1 MDVTDPH
8 STVSAPTA
16 AVKQYN
22 KNGQV
27 VNAGVSSRQNQ
38 MQSQV
43 SYVNNEN
50 INNVALENNSVSN
63 VKSSGALEPVAVDTT
78 SNSNVAVSSS
88 AKNVSAADRYQV
100 VKGDTLYSIAFRYGL
115 DYRDLAKKNGIEPPY
130 NIAVGQI
137 LALNLSSAKAPE
149 YVVKKGDTLY
159 SIAKANGQSVDFL
172 AGVNDLTPPYTLEVG
187 QKLSLAR
194 HNGNSATVAKVEN
207 TVPVAGEKEV
217 KASTSTLNKFHLYT
231 AFYMLKMDVYNS
243 LEYNYLQVPLLFPIQ
258 TVSNVKFT
266 KSLGVGPFTLQN
278 TATLSHC
285 DTVFVVFPWDTNSR
299 TCFTNPEITCQ
310 LNINGKYYPRE
321 RVSTIDDPRFIN
333 MVFDSLN
340 INNNT
345 LVSVSKDVID
355 SLNIYQNYT
364 EADITSNCFSYCR
377 IPYFN
382 DNSNFFIGVPLST
395 DEDFMGGISSNGQ
408 TVQIELVG
416 ERTSRNPNINSEDW
430 TQAPELIFLEDKIL
444 KIYSM
449 KPAGRKQI
457 DITPATL
464 EQIAAGAL

>member
-1 MDVTDPH
+1 MHKILLLSVIVAGVIAGGCATSNRDYSASSLVVDVTDPH

-88 AKNVSAADRYQV
+88 ANNVSAADRYQV

-217 KASTSTLNKFHLYT
+217 KALTSTKET
-231 AFYMLKMDVYNS
+231 VAKTQKEEKVS
-243 LEYNYLQVPLLFPIQ
+243 TVATTPVVSGKAR
-258 TVSNVKFT
+258 TVSGVSWTWPTQGKVVKQF
-266 KSLGVGPFTLQN
+266 SLAEHGNKGIDIAGTRGQQVLAASDGQVVYAGNALRGYGNLVIINHDNEF
-278 TATLSHC
+278 LSAYAHN
-285 DTVFVVFPWDTNSR
+285 DV
-299 TCFTNPEITCQ
+299 
-310 LNINGKYYPRE
+310 L
-321 RVSTIDDPRFIN
+321 
-333 MVFDSLN
+333 
-340 INNNT
+340 
-345 LVSVSKDVID
+345 LVKEGQKVKRGQQI
-355 SLNIYQNYT
+355 
-364 EADITSNCFSYCR
+364 AKM
-377 IPYFN
+377 
-382 DNSNFFIGVPLST
+382 GST
-395 DEDFMGGISSNGQ
+395 DASSVGLHFEIRYRGQ
-408 TVQIELVG
+408 SV
-416 ERTSRNPNINSEDW
+416 NPIKYL
-430 TQAPELIFLEDKIL
+430 PK
-444 KIYSM
+444 
-449 KPAGRKQI
+449 
-457 DITPATL
+457 
-464 EQIAAGAL
+464 

>member
-1 MDVTDPH
+1 MHKILLLSVIVAGVIAGGCATSNRDYSASSLVVDVTDPH

-27 VNAGVSSRQNQ
+27 VNTGVSSRQNQ

-88 AKNVSAADRYQV
+88 ANNVSAADRYQV

-149 YVVKKGDTLY
+149 YIVKKGDTLY

-217 KASTSTLNKFHLYT
+217 KASTSTKET
-231 AFYMLKMDVYNS
+231 VAKTQKEEKVS
-243 LEYNYLQVPLLFPIQ
+243 TVATTPVVSGKAR
-258 TVSNVKFT
+258 TVSGVSWTWPTQGKVVKQF
-266 KSLGVGPFTLQN
+266 SLAEHGNKGIDIAGTRGQQVLAASDGQVVYAGNALRGYGNLVIINHDNEF
-278 TATLSHC
+278 LSAYAHN
-285 DTVFVVFPWDTNSR
+285 D
-299 TCFTNPEITCQ
+299 E
-310 LNINGKYYPRE
+310 L
-321 RVSTIDDPRFIN
+321 
-333 MVFDSLN
+333 
-340 INNNT
+340 
-345 LVSVSKDVID
+345 LVKEGQKVKRGQQI
-355 SLNIYQNYT
+355 
-364 EADITSNCFSYCR
+364 AKM
-377 IPYFN
+377 
-382 DNSNFFIGVPLST
+382 GST
-395 DEDFMGGISSNGQ
+395 DASSVGLHFEIRYRGQ
-408 TVQIELVG
+408 SV
-416 ERTSRNPNINSEDW
+416 NPIKYL
-430 TQAPELIFLEDKIL
+430 PK
-444 KIYSM
+444 
-449 KPAGRKQI
+449 
-457 DITPATL
+457 
-464 EQIAAGAL
+464 

>member
-1 MDVTDPH
+1 MHKILFLSVIVAGVIAGGCATSNRDYSTSSLVVDVTDPH

-27 VNAGVSSRQNQ
+27 VNAVVSSRQNQ

-88 AKNVSAADRYQV
+88 ANNVSAADRYQV
-100 VKGDTLYSIAFRYGL
+100 VTGDTLYSIAFRYGL

-217 KASTSTLNKFHLYT
+217 KALTSTKET
-231 AFYMLKMDVYNS
+231 VAKTQKEEKVS
-243 LEYNYLQVPLLFPIQ
+243 TVATTPVVSGKAR
-258 TVSNVKFT
+258 TVSGVSWTWPTQGKVVKQF
-266 KSLGVGPFTLQN
+266 SLAEHGNKGIDIAGTRGQQVLAASDGQVVYAGNALRGYGNLVIINHDNEF
-278 TATLSHC
+278 LSAYAHN
-285 DTVFVVFPWDTNSR
+285 DV
-299 TCFTNPEITCQ
+299 
-310 LNINGKYYPRE
+310 L
-321 RVSTIDDPRFIN
+321 
-333 MVFDSLN
+333 
-340 INNNT
+340 
-345 LVSVSKDVID
+345 LVKEGQKVKRGQQI
-355 SLNIYQNYT
+355 
-364 EADITSNCFSYCR
+364 AKM
-377 IPYFN
+377 
-382 DNSNFFIGVPLST
+382 GST
-395 DEDFMGGISSNGQ
+395 DASSVGLHFEIRYRGQ
-408 TVQIELVG
+408 SV
-416 ERTSRNPNINSEDW
+416 NPIKYL
-430 TQAPELIFLEDKIL
+430 PK
-444 KIYSM
+444 
-449 KPAGRKQI
+449 
-457 DITPATL
+457 
-464 EQIAAGAL
+464 

>member
-1 MDVTDPH
+1 MHKILLLSVIVAGVIAGGCATSNRDYSASSLVVDVTDPH

-50 INNVALENNSVSN
+50 INNVALENNSVAN
-63 VKSSGALEPVAVDTT
+63 AKSSGALGPVVNSATVDI

-88 AKNVSAADRYQV
+88 VNNVNASDRYQV

-149 YVVKKGDTLY
+149 YIVKKGDTLY

-172 AGVNDLTPPYTLEVG
+172 AGVNDLTSPYTLEVG

-194 HNGNSATVAKVEN
+194 HNGNSAAVAKVEN

-217 KASTSTLNKFHLYT
+217 KASTSTKET
-231 AFYMLKMDVYNS
+231 VAKTQKEEKVS
-243 LEYNYLQVPLLFPIQ
+243 TVATTPVVSGKAR
-258 TVSNVKFT
+258 TVSGVSWTWPTQGKVVKQF
-266 KSLGVGPFTLQN
+266 SLAEHGNKGIDIAGTRGQQVLAASDGQVVYAGNALRGYGNLVIINHDNEF
-278 TATLSHC
+278 LSAYAHN
-285 DTVFVVFPWDTNSR
+285 DV
-299 TCFTNPEITCQ
+299 
-310 LNINGKYYPRE
+310 L
-321 RVSTIDDPRFIN
+321 
-333 MVFDSLN
+333 
-340 INNNT
+340 
-345 LVSVSKDVID
+345 LVKEGQKVKRGQQI
-355 SLNIYQNYT
+355 
-364 EADITSNCFSYCR
+364 AKM
-377 IPYFN
+377 
-382 DNSNFFIGVPLST
+382 GST
-395 DEDFMGGISSNGQ
+395 DASSVGLHFEIRYRGQ
-408 TVQIELVG
+408 SV
-416 ERTSRNPNINSEDW
+416 NPIKYL
-430 TQAPELIFLEDKIL
+430 PK
-444 KIYSM
+444 
-449 KPAGRKQI
+449 
-457 DITPATL
+457 
-464 EQIAAGAL
+464 

>member
-1 MDVTDPH
+1 MRKFLVISVIVAGVLGGGCATSNRDYSASSLVVDVTDPH

-27 VNAGVSSRQNQ
+27 VNAGVSSRQNK

-130 NIAVGQI
+130 NIAVGQV

-159 SIAKANGQSVDFL
+159 SIARANGQSVDFL

-217 KASTSTLNKFHLYT
+217 KASTSSKET
-231 AFYMLKMDVYNS
+231 AAKTQKEEKVS
-243 LEYNYLQVPLLFPIQ
+243 TVATTPVVSGKAR
-258 TVSNVKFT
+258 TVSGVSWTWPTQGKVVKQF
-266 KSLGVGPFTLQN
+266 SLAEHGNKGIDIAGTRGQQVLAASDGQVVYAGNALRGYGNLVIINHDNEF
-278 TATLSHC
+278 LSAYAHN
-285 DTVFVVFPWDTNSR
+285 DV
-299 TCFTNPEITCQ
+299 
-310 LNINGKYYPRE
+310 L
-321 RVSTIDDPRFIN
+321 
-333 MVFDSLN
+333 
-340 INNNT
+340 
-345 LVSVSKDVID
+345 LVKEGQKVKRGQQI
-355 SLNIYQNYT
+355 
-364 EADITSNCFSYCR
+364 AKM
-377 IPYFN
+377 
-382 DNSNFFIGVPLST
+382 GST
-395 DEDFMGGISSNGQ
+395 DASSVGLHFEIRYRGQ
-408 TVQIELVG
+408 SV
-416 ERTSRNPNINSEDW
+416 NPIKYL
-430 TQAPELIFLEDKIL
+430 PK
-444 KIYSM
+444 
-449 KPAGRKQI
+449 
-457 DITPATL
+457 
-464 EQIAAGAL
+464 

>member
-1 MDVTDPH
+1 MHKILLLSVIVAGVIAGGCATSNRDYSASSLVVDVTDPH

-27 VNAGVSSRQNQ
+27 VNARVSSRQNQ

-63 VKSSGALEPVAVDTT
+63 AKSSGALEPVAVNSATVAT

-88 AKNVSAADRYQV
+88 VNNVNAADRYQV

-149 YVVKKGDTLY
+149 YIVKKGDTLY

-217 KASTSTLNKFHLYT
+217 KASTSSKET
-231 AFYMLKMDVYNS
+231 ASKAQKEEKVS
-243 LEYNYLQVPLLFPIQ
+243 TVATTPVVSGKAR
-258 TVSNVKFT
+258 TVSGVSWTWPTQGKVVKQF
-266 KSLGVGPFTLQN
+266 SLAEHGNKGIDIAGTRGQQVLAASDGQVVYAGNALRGYGNLVIINHDNEF
-278 TATLSHC
+278 LSAYAHN
-285 DTVFVVFPWDTNSR
+285 DV
-299 TCFTNPEITCQ
+299 
-310 LNINGKYYPRE
+310 L
-321 RVSTIDDPRFIN
+321 
-333 MVFDSLN
+333 
-340 INNNT
+340 
-345 LVSVSKDVID
+345 LVKEGQKVKRGQQI
-355 SLNIYQNYT
+355 
-364 EADITSNCFSYCR
+364 AKM
-377 IPYFN
+377 
-382 DNSNFFIGVPLST
+382 GST
-395 DEDFMGGISSNGQ
+395 DASSVGLHFEIRYRGQ
-408 TVQIELVG
+408 SV
-416 ERTSRNPNINSEDW
+416 NPIKYL
-430 TQAPELIFLEDKIL
+430 PK
-444 KIYSM
+444 
-449 KPAGRKQI
+449 
-457 DITPATL
+457 
-464 EQIAAGAL
+464 

>member
-1 MDVTDPH
+1 MHKILFLSVIVAGVIAGGCATSNRDYSASSLVVDVTDPH

-27 VNAGVSSRQNQ
+27 VNTGVSSRQNQ

-50 INNVALENNSVSN
+50 IDNVALENNSVSN

-217 KASTSTLNKFHLYT
+217 KASTSSKETVAKT
-231 AFYMLKMDVYNS
+231 QKEEKVSTVATTPVVSGKAR
-243 LEYNYLQVPLLFPIQ
+243 
-258 TVSNVKFT
+258 TVSGVSWTWPTQGKVVKQF
-266 KSLGVGPFTLQN
+266 SLAEHGNKGIDIAGTRGQQVLAASDGQVVYAGNALRGYGNLVIINHDNEF
-278 TATLSHC
+278 LSAYAHN
-285 DTVFVVFPWDTNSR
+285 DV
-299 TCFTNPEITCQ
+299 
-310 LNINGKYYPRE
+310 L
-321 RVSTIDDPRFIN
+321 
-333 MVFDSLN
+333 
-340 INNNT
+340 
-345 LVSVSKDVID
+345 LVKEGQKVKRGQQI
-355 SLNIYQNYT
+355 
-364 EADITSNCFSYCR
+364 AKM
-377 IPYFN
+377 
-382 DNSNFFIGVPLST
+382 GST
-395 DEDFMGGISSNGQ
+395 DASSVGLHFEIRYRGQ
-408 TVQIELVG
+408 SV
-416 ERTSRNPNINSEDW
+416 NPIKYL
-430 TQAPELIFLEDKIL
+430 PK
-444 KIYSM
+444 
-449 KPAGRKQI
+449 
-457 DITPATL
+457 
-464 EQIAAGAL
+464 

>member
-1 MDVTDPH
+1 MHKILLLSVIVAGVIAGGCATSNRDYSASSLVVDVTDPH

-63 VKSSGALEPVAVDTT
+63 AKSSEALAPVAVNSAAVATT
-78 SNSNVAVSSS
+78 SNSNFAVSSS
-88 AKNVSAADRYQV
+88 VNNVNAVDRYQV

-130 NIAVGQI
+130 NIAVGQV

-149 YVVKKGDTLY
+149 YIVKKGDTLY

-217 KASTSTLNKFHLYT
+217 KVSTSSKEPATKAQKEEKVST
-231 AFYMLKMDVYNS
+231 VATTPVVSGKAR
-243 LEYNYLQVPLLFPIQ
+243 
-258 TVSNVKFT
+258 TVSGVSWTWPTQGKVVKQF
-266 KSLGVGPFTLQN
+266 SLAEHGNKGIDIAGTRGQQVLAASDGQVVYAGNALRGYGNLVIINHDNEF
-278 TATLSHC
+278 LSAYAHN
-285 DTVFVVFPWDTNSR
+285 DV
-299 TCFTNPEITCQ
+299 
-310 LNINGKYYPRE
+310 L
-321 RVSTIDDPRFIN
+321 
-333 MVFDSLN
+333 
-340 INNNT
+340 
-345 LVSVSKDVID
+345 LVKEGQKVKRGQQI
-355 SLNIYQNYT
+355 
-364 EADITSNCFSYCR
+364 AKM
-377 IPYFN
+377 
-382 DNSNFFIGVPLST
+382 GST
-395 DEDFMGGISSNGQ
+395 DASYVGLHFEIRYRGQ
-408 TVQIELVG
+408 SV
-416 ERTSRNPNINSEDW
+416 NPIKYL
-430 TQAPELIFLEDKIL
+430 PK
-444 KIYSM
+444 
-449 KPAGRKQI
+449 
-457 DITPATL
+457 
-464 EQIAAGAL
+464 